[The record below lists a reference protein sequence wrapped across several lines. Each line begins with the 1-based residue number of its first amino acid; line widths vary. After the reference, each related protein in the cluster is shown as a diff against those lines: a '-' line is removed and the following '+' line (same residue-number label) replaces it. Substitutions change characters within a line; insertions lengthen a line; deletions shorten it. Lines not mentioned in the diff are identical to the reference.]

1 MQLRACLGLVLLGL
15 GACAALPGLAGLP
28 GHILVDVDGSTIEL
42 KKKPVPET
50 PPETEAP
57 APDEPGR

>member
-15 GACAALPGLAGLP
+15 SACAALPGLAGLP

-42 KKKPVPET
+42 KKKVPET
-50 PPETEAP
+50 PPATEAA
-57 APDEPGR
+57 APDDPAR